1 MYMPLTEQGPPLTR
15 KQLEARIADL
25 EKELKNVQ
33 EKKWHQYVDEFVEK
47 WYEKNKDQ
55 VDIGKVSVGPFSIDV
70 MPDTLEKHIYKKT
83 LKIMFSLFRDVTNE
97 T

>member
-1 MYMPLTEQGPPLTR
+1 MSLSEQGPPLSR
-15 KQLEARIADL
+15 KQLETRIADL
-25 EKELKNVQ
+25 EHELKNVQ

-55 VDIGKVSVGPFSIDV
+55 VDIGNVSVGPFSIDV

-83 LKIMFSLFRDVTNE
+83 LKIMFSLFRDVTNQTE
-97 T
+97 